1 MEEWTEIVDQED
13 NIDVAYLDF
22 RKAFDLVSHKHLLYK
37 LSKYGITQQTL
48 KWIEAFLD
56 ERTQKVVVRGST
68 SVSFPVTSGVPQG
81 FVLGPILFLL
91 FINDLPLEVLSP
103 ISLFADDSKIFS
115 RIISEKNKRE
125 SDDTDGRDMLQR
137 DLNNVREWALK
148 WKMEFNVD
156 KCKIM
161 HLGKSN
167 PKHTYTMDGTNLA
180 VTKEERDLGV
190 LVDDRLRFSNHIEEI
205 VNKAN
210 RILGLIKIGFACFD
224 MKMFKKLYPVLVRP
238 HLEYCVQVWSP
249 YLQRDIKLLEG
260 VQERATKMV
269 PELKGIIKYEDRLEK
284 LKMTTL
290 QDRRTRGD
298 MIEAYKITTGKE
310 DINPNKFFKFKHVY
324 RGDPELTRGLII
336 DKKSWNCRPRANT
349 FSIRVENPWNC
360 LEKVEVESSST
371 PAFKRNYDKNE
382 ELRKAVVRADIYQR

>member
-1 MEEWTEIVDQED
+1 
-13 NIDVAYLDF
+13 
-22 RKAFDLVSHKHLLYK
+22 
-37 LSKYGITQQTL
+37 
-48 KWIEAFLD
+48 
-56 ERTQKVVVRGST
+56 
-68 SVSFPVTSGVPQG
+68 
-81 FVLGPILFLL
+81 
-91 FINDLPLEVLSP
+91 
-103 ISLFADDSKIFS
+103 
-115 RIISEKNKRE
+115 
-125 SDDTDGRDMLQR
+125 
-137 DLNNVREWALK
+137 
-148 WKMEFNVD
+148 
-156 KCKIM
+156 
-161 HLGKSN
+161 
-167 PKHTYTMDGTNLA
+167 
-180 VTKEERDLGV
+180 
-190 LVDDRLRFSNHIEEI
+190 
-205 VNKAN
+205 
-210 RILGLIKIGFACFD
+210 

-269 PELKGIIKYEDRLEK
+269 PELKGIKKYEDRLEK

-310 DINPNKFFKFKHVY
+310 DINPNKFFKFKQVY

-336 DKKSWNCRPRANT
+336 DKKSWNYRPRANT

-360 LEKVEVESSST
+360 LEKVEVESNST